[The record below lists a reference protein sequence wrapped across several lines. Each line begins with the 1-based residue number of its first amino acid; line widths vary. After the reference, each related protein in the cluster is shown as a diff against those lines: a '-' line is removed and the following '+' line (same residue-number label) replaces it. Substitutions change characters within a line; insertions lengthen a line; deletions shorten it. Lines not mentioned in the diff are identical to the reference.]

1 MTVYPPRMSRAPSSP
16 AARLALLGIVL
27 LALGLR
33 LWGLDAGLRHPP
45 HIDERVFV
53 ENAHRMAHER
63 SLDHGFYEYPGF
75 SFFALAPV
83 MALVGQPQPEAASY
97 YGARLLVAATG
108 ALCCLLAYALGRDLA
123 GVAGG
128 LVSAL
133 ALAVSPVAVETAHVF
148 RPDVLLQAASFLALL
163 SFRRLGE
170 TLGPDLLTGVALGLA
185 GAIKFSAVFLMPSYF
200 VARLLAPGPRLAS
213 MARSG
218 LVALAVLA
226 LLTPVVFWRFSDFL
240 AGATV
245 QFDYHYVQRADG
257 PVAYHVMALE
267 YLAVWVRALGW
278 PGTALSVVG
287 MVALLTRPREMWPL
301 LLLPLTAILVLS
313 TSDFRRDRF
322 LLPALAS
329 AFALA
334 GVGGAA
340 LAHRVRGAALAAAAC
355 AAFPLVQTIPWL
367 QQVAA
372 PGTRDRA
379 LDFMQ
384 TQVPAGS
391 RVLSDVPLFGLDG
404 ARYEV
409 LEVERI
415 GADRR
420 AQAIESDYV
429 VAGPQAEPGALDGLS
444 LAFRADPETR
454 VQGPPIAVY
463 AVPRALKP
471 AYEPI
476 PLVAAVLASS
486 EGSEGL
492 GALVDGR
499 AHPSWRTAGPQQVGD
514 WIAADLGQE
523 FTLGR
528 IELLLGDDP
537 KFAARELRVLV
548 STDGL
553 DFREAPSL
561 PGRAE
566 DQRARMQEPSQVFL
580 MSPPVRAR
588 VVRLA
593 LTRRGPRRWG
603 VAELRLFGLPTS
615 PPAAAVRP
623 AG

>member
-1 MTVYPPRMSRAPSSP
+1 MFRAPSSP

-27 LALGLR
+27 LGLGLR

-53 ENAHRMAHER
+53 ENAHRMAAAR

-83 MALVGQPQPEAASY
+83 MALVGEPQPEAASY
-97 YGARLLVAATG
+97 YAARVLVASVG

-128 LVSAL
+128 LVAAL
-133 ALAVSPVAVETAHVF
+133 LLAVSPVAVETAHLV
-148 RPDVLLQAASFLALL
+148 RPDVLLQAASFLGLIA
-163 SFRRLGE
+163 FRRLGE
-170 TLGPDLLTGVALGLA
+170 NVGPDLLAGAALGLA

-200 VARLLAPGPRLAS
+200 VARLAAPGPKLAS
-213 MARSG
+213 MSRSG
-218 LVALAVLA
+218 LVALAVLV
-226 LLTPVVFWRFSDFL
+226 LFTPVVLWRFSDFV
-240 AGATV
+240 AGASV
-245 QFDYHYVQRADG
+245 QFQYHYVQRADG

-267 YLAVWVRALGW
+267 YLAVWLKALGW
-278 PGTALSVVG
+278 PGTVLSVLG
-287 MVALLTRPREMWPL
+287 MAALAARPRELWPL

-313 TSDFRRDRF
+313 TSDFRRERF
-322 LLPALAS
+322 LLPALSS

-334 GVGGAA
+334 GAGGAA
-340 LAHRVRGAALAAAAC
+340 LAHRVRGAGVAVAAC
-355 AAFPLVQTIPWL
+355 AAFPLLHTLPWL

-372 PGTRDRA
+372 PGTRDRV

-384 TQVPAGS
+384 TQAPAGS
-391 RVLSDVPLFGLDG
+391 RLLSDVPLLGLDG

-409 LEVERI
+409 MELEKL

-429 VAGPQAEPGALDGLS
+429 LAGPQAEPEALDGLT
-444 LAFRADPETR
+444 LVFRADPEWR
-454 VQGPPIAVY
+454 VQGPAIAVY
-463 AVPRALKP
+463 SVPRALKP
-471 AYEPI
+471 VYEPI
-476 PLVAAVLASS
+476 PLASAALASS

-499 AHPSWRTAGPQQVGD
+499 ADPSWRSAGPQQVGD
-514 WIAADLGQE
+514 WIGVDVGQE

-528 IELLLGDDP
+528 VELLLGDDP

-553 DFREAPSL
+553 DFHEAHAL
-561 PGRAE
+561 PGRAD

-588 VVRLA
+588 AVRLA
-593 LTRRGPRRWG
+593 LTKRGPRRWG
-603 VAELRLFGLPTS
+603 VAELKLFGLS
-615 PPAAAVRP
+615 GAPPAPVARP